1 MKIEIGKT
9 YTVSPHWKKSPCEI
23 EMFKNEDTGK
33 ALNIET
39 TWRSGS
45 FNISIENE
53 DEKAEL
59 ESHVY

>member
-1 MKIEIGKT
+1 MRLKC
-9 YTVSPHWKKSPCEI
+9 S
-23 EMFKNEDTGK
+23 KNEDTGK

-45 FNISIENE
+45 FNIFIENE

-59 ESHVY
+59 ESSMYIEGEQEEPGIWDFELL